1 MTFLEK
7 IIDKKKQEVAE
18 RKLQSSGKYTRKH
31 PIYSFHDSVQAAN
44 HMSIIAEIKR
54 ASPLKGA
61 IQMDVDLLEQAKQYE
76 QSGAAAISVLTDES
90 FFHGS
95 LDDLTAVSEAV
106 SIPVLCKDF
115 MIDEIQIDDAKNAGA
130 SMILLI
136 LAALPLERF
145 QRLYNYATEQG
156 LEVLCEVH
164 NAEELKDALTVSPK
178 IVGINNRNLKT
189 FEVDLQTT
197 PELIQQINEN
207 GLTIISESGMRTKA
221 DAELAKEAGANT
233 ILVGE
238 TFMRSDNV
246 EKDMQALQVPLSPSP
261 KGAS

>member
-18 RKLQSSGKYTRKH
+18 RRLQADKKYTRKN
-31 PIYSFHDSVQAAN
+31 PIYSLHENVQTAD
-44 HMSIIAEIKR
+44 HISIIAEIKR
-54 ASPLKGA
+54 ASPSKGP
-61 IQMDVDLLEQAKQYE
+61 IQMDVNILEQAKQYE
-76 QSGAAAISVLTDES
+76 QSGAAAISVLTDER

-95 LDDLTAVSEAV
+95 LEDLRAVSEAV
-106 SIPVLCKDF
+106 SVPVLCKDF
-115 MIDEIQIDDAKNAGA
+115 IIDEIQIDDAKNAGA
-130 SMILLI
+130 SIILLI

-145 QRLYNYATEQG
+145 QRLYSYAAEQG

-164 NAEELKDALTVSPK
+164 NANELQDALTVSPK
-178 IVGINNRNLKT
+178 IIGINNRNLKT

-197 PELIQQINEN
+197 LDLVQQINET
-207 GLTIISESGMRTKA
+207 GLTIISESGMRTKD
-221 DAELAKEAGANT
+221 DAELARDAGANT

-238 TFMRSDNV
+238 TLMRSDNV
-246 EKDMQALQVPLSPSP
+246 EKDMQALQVPLSSA